1 MTPTKNQHSITS
13 FLNASAVTDTGII
26 IYPDGELSTPERTS
40 YRELR
45 NLAIKKAHLLC
56 FSDAFVA
63 RKVVLIH
70 FRSHWENILWFWAVL
85 FANGIPVLSTPL
97 VNNKEGRLAH
107 FKHLYQLLLDPI
119 VLTNEALLVSDF
131 SDNDVLSIVAV
142 ENLEVAQRKR
152 RLSKNEGIESFYDD
166 TDNLAVKRPKFD
178 ATSVFTDE
186 DFNGWNNSV
195 EEIENQSSAPEPIE
209 NISDQVDLVEEFS
222 TTIQLT
228 DGVEVLML
236 TSGSS
241 GNAKAVCLTYE
252 QLLTSVGSKCSA
264 LPVPSQ
270 TSLLN
275 WIGLDHVASLVEIHL
290 CAMFV
295 QLDQVHISS
304 KALIAEPL
312 RFLRLVSQHQ
322 VSRTFAPQF
331 FLQKLLDILDTTPTQ
346 DLNGIHLSHLLYLNS
361 GGEPNSVDTCVRLT
375 KHLMWL
381 GATAS
386 NIVVP
391 GFGMTETCAG
401 AIFNKQCPYV
411 DVRAG
416 NESTLLGTCMSG
428 IEMRVSPTTES
439 ITSDKENKN
448 AVKTGP
454 LELRGPVLFKRYFN
468 NEEAARGAFTLDGWF
483 KTGDL
488 AEIDASGRLRLVGR
502 AKDLIIINGVKYI
515 PHEIESAID
524 VAQLPGI
531 TKSYV
536 VCFAYRRPGSANEDI
551 YVVYQHA
558 YDPQDTNAR
567 HETLQSINRLVL
579 MFAGARPRVL
589 PLPSGLLEKS
599 TLGKLS
605 RTKTR
610 TALTRGDYK
619 EHEDS
624 DYAIIHSCRQTTLSA
639 PRDNTERTLMTVF
652 LELLDFGDLEIGI
665 DTPILE
671 IGVSSVD
678 LIRLKSACEKTFNI
692 ADIPIIAIMTNTTI
706 RTLASAIKR
715 IQEKHQYEG
724 QYNPVVTLQPNGSET
739 PLWLIHPGIGEI
751 LVFLGLVQYFQ
762 ERPIHTLRARGFNPG
777 ETPFTGLTQIL
788 ETYHEAIKLKQPKGP
803 YALAGYSYGSML
815 AFELSKVLEANG
827 DEVRFLGSFNLPPH
841 IKVRMRMLDWTAGV
855 LHIAH
860 FCGIITE
867 KRSEELVEGLRPLPQ
882 NEQVA
887 KLLAE
892 SDQERCKEL
901 ALTQESLLNWV
912 HVSWSLQKIGWEYDP
927 SGSVSHMDVFYC
939 QPLKVVAKTREEYR
953 NTKLNHWQDFVR
965 GDVVFHEVNGEHYT
979 MIGSEHAPKFQKV
992 LKGALSARGL

>member
-1 MTPTKNQHSITS
+1 MIPTKTHLGIAT
-13 FLNASAVTDTGII
+13 FLDDSAATDAGIH
-26 IYPDGELSTPERTS
+26 IYPDGDLSTPERRS

-45 NLAIKKAHLLC
+45 NSAQKKAHLLC
-56 FSDAFVA
+56 ASNTFVA

-70 FRSHWENILWFWAVL
+70 FRSHWENILWFWAVVL
-85 FANGIPVLSTPL
+85 ANGIPVLSTPL
-97 VNNKEGRLAH
+97 VNNKEGRMSH
-107 FKHLYQLLLDPI
+107 FQHLYQLLLDPM
-119 VLTNEALLVSDF
+119 VLTNEALAASDF
-131 SDNDVLSIVAV
+131 FDNNVLSIINV
-142 ENLEVAQRKR
+142 EKLDVTQAKR
-152 RLSKNEGIESFYDD
+152 RLSKNGGIESFYENAHD
-166 TDNLAVKRPKFD
+166 LAVKRSKID
-178 ATSVFTDE
+178 IQSTVVHE
-186 DFNGWNNSV
+186 DFVHSSNLFGESESQNST
-195 EEIENQSSAPEPIE
+195 PEPNE
-209 NISDQVDLVEEFS
+209 NIFDQVHQIETFS
-222 TTIQLT
+222 PTCHIT
-228 DGVEVLML
+228 DGVEILML

-241 GNAKAVCLTYE
+241 GKAKAVCLTYE
-252 QLLTSVGSKCSA
+252 QLHASVSGKCSA
-264 LPVPSQ
+264 LPVLSQ

-290 CAMFV
+290 CAMFA
-295 QLDQVHISS
+295 QLDQIHVSA
-304 KALIAEPL
+304 KALVAEPL
-312 RFLRLVSQHQ
+312 NFLRLVSKHK

-331 FLQKLLDILDTTPTQ
+331 FLQKLVDTFDTTPTH
-346 DLNGIHLSHLLYLNS
+346 DLSGISLPHLLYLNS
-361 GGEPNSVDTCVRLT
+361 GGEANNVDTCVRLT
-375 KHLMWL
+375 KHLICL

-391 GFGMTETCAG
+391 GFDMTETCAG

-411 DVRAG
+411 DVRART
-416 NESTLLGTCMSG
+416 EFTSLGTCMSG
-428 IEMRVSPTTES
+428 IEMRVSPTAEVNA
-439 ITSDKENKN
+439 SDKENEN

-454 LELRGPVLFKRYFN
+454 LELRGPVVFNRYFN
-468 NEEAARGAFTLDGWF
+468 NEEATRDAFTSDGWF

-488 AEIDASGRLRLVGR
+488 AAIDATGRLSLVGR
-502 AKDLIIINGVKYI
+502 AKDLIIINGVKHI
-515 PHEIESAID
+515 PHEIESAIET
-524 VAQLPGI
+524 AQLPGI
-531 TKSYV
+531 SKSFV
-536 VCFAYRRPGSANEDI
+536 VCFAYRRSGSANEDI

-558 YDPQDTNAR
+558 YDPHDKIAR

-589 PLPSGLLEKS
+589 PLPCGRLEKS

-605 RTKTR
+605 REKIR
-610 TALTRGDYK
+610 TALTRGEYK
-619 EHEDS
+619 EQEELNNT
-624 DYAIIHSCRQTTLSA
+624 IIHSYRQTTFSA
-639 PRDNTERTLMTVF
+639 PRDDTETTLMAV
-652 LELLDFGDLEIGI
+652 LLKLLDFGDLEMGI

-671 IGVSSVD
+671 VGVSSVD
-678 LIRLKSACEKTFNI
+678 LIRLKSACEKAFNI

-706 RTLASAIKR
+706 RTLASAIKE
-715 IQEKHQYEG
+715 IQKKHQY
-724 QYNPVVTLQPNGSET
+724 QAKYNPVVTLQLNGSDT

-762 ERPIHTLRARGFNPG
+762 DRPIHTLRARGFNPG
-777 ETPFTGLTQIL
+777 ETPFASLTEIL
-788 ETYHEAIKLKQPKGP
+788 QTYHEAIKQKQPKGP

-867 KRSEELVEGLRPLPQ
+867 KRSEELVDELRPLPQ

-887 KLLAE
+887 KLLTE
-892 SDQERCKEL
+892 SDQERCKDL

-953 NTKLNHWQDFVR
+953 NTKLNHWQEFVR
-965 GDVVFHEVNGEHYT
+965 GDVVFHEVDGEHYT
-979 MIGSEHAPKFQKV
+979 MIGPEHAPKFQKA
-992 LKGALSARGL
+992 LKKALSARGI